1 MWFFYGLLL
10 KDYNIAVYKILHT
23 TPSSYI
29 YIYNIFNHVVEKL
42 KLFSFFS
49 LLSSGY
55 EQFPN
60 VLGFIFGIVQ
70 MVLYIVY
77 RNAKKILEEP
87 KLQELSDHIIDV
99 VKLSTM
105 VCPELNPVVLQAND
119 VGNDIFIEDENLKEK
134 IEEMKEVSLQV

>member
-1 MWFFYGLLL
+1 M
-10 KDYNIAVYKILHT
+10 
-23 TPSSYI
+23 
-29 YIYNIFNHVVEKL
+29 
-42 KLFSFFS
+42 
-49 LLSSGY
+49 LSAY

-60 VLGFIFGIVQ
+60 VLGIIFGIVQ

-105 VCPELNPVVLQAND
+105 VCPELNPVVLQPND
-119 VGNDIFIEDENLKEK
+119 VENDITVEDENLKEK
-134 IEEMKEVSLQV
+134 IEETKEEVKELSVQV